1 MCKGARCLY
10 GHTPPTGKSAE
21 IDSGNDDTLLDQVCT
36 HPYPYPYPYP
46 YPQHPARPG
55 LPSP

>member
-36 HPYPYPYPYP
+36 HSYPDPYPYP
-46 YPQHPARPG
+46 
-55 LPSP
+55 